1 MLTEQEIFK
10 FAMSMRESN
19 SVQFAVGCN
28 YGAKWANDQNA
39 AEIAELVHAL
49 REIDEQLGDKQTL
62 ALTRILKDIVTNA
75 LKKY

>member
-1 MLTEQEIFK
+1 MLTQEEKMYDRAIEK
-10 FAMSMRESN
+10 LQGKVADLSEKN
-19 SVQFAVGCN
+19 Q
-28 YGAKWANDQNA
+28 
-39 AEIAELVHAL
+39 ELVQTL